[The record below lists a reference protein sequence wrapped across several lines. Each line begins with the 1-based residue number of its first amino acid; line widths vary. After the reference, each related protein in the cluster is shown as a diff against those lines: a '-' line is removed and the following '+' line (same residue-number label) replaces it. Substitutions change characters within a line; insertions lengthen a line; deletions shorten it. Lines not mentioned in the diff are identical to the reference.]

1 MKKYII
7 ITALSI
13 CSTVSAMDKSE
24 DITIR
29 LTTSDLVYESLTS
42 VTKISEKTT
51 IHLAPSEVLYE
62 GLKKSNRED
71 FAKKT
76 GFHSLVGNRT
86 YSKQDLDELSGDY
99 VSIYYEEYGKQLPE
113 QKITQESKY
122 ITQVVI
128 FRSIAYA
135 QHKKFV
141 TTARP
146 SNPKPKLIKS
156 KL

>member
-13 CSTVSAMDKSE
+13 CSTVSAMNKSE
-24 DITIR
+24 DTTIR
-29 LTTSDLVYESLTS
+29 LTTSDLVYENLTS
-42 VTKISEKTT
+42 VTKISENTI
-51 IHLAPSEVLYE
+51 IHLAPSDVLYE

-71 FAKKT
+71 FAKET
-76 GFHSLVGNRT
+76 DFHLLVGSRQ
-86 YSKQDLDELSGDY
+86 YSVRELDELSGNY
-99 VSIYYEEYGKQLPE
+99 IAEHNTTLTE
-113 QKITQESKY
+113 QSLAKERKY

-141 TTARP
+141 NTARP
-146 SNPKPKLIKS
+146 SKPIKPKL
-156 KL
+156 